1 MTKTFDAEKVARHM
15 LAEHDGRKPYAN
27 LPPDLAPADVAQ
39 AYAAQLALVK
49 LLTPRKGR
57 VAGLKIAT
65 TTKVMQQLMG
75 IDHPCGGT
83 IFEKTVHTSPATL
96 RLSDHQHVVIE
107 CELAVRLGRG
117 LPAGPARHT
126 ATSVKSAIAA
136 VMPSFELIEDRR
148 ADYKKTNVVT
158 LLADNCWNAGIVLGA
173 PVAYDGSRALDGIRG
188 RLTINGRDNHEGRAD
203 GPLEALAWIANLAV
217 EQGRPLEAGMVVI
230 TGSVVPTLPI
240 SAGDRFVFELDGL
253 GQAEMTAV

>member
-83 IFEKTVHTSPATL
+83 IFERRVFRSPAEL
-96 RLSDHQHVVIE
+96 RLSDHMHVVLE
-107 CELAVRLGRG
+107 CELAVRIGRA
-117 LPAGPARHT
+117 LPKPAAPYT
-126 ATSVKSAIAA
+126 AASVKPAVAA
-136 VMPSFELIEDRR
+136 VMPAF
-148 ADYKKTNVVT
+148 
-158 LLADNCWNAGIVLGA
+158 
-173 PVAYDGSRALDGIRG
+173 
-188 RLTINGRDNHEGRAD
+188 
-203 GPLEALAWIANLAV
+203 
-217 EQGRPLEAGMVVI
+217 
-230 TGSVVPTLPI
+230 
-240 SAGDRFVFELDGL
+240 
-253 GQAEMTAV
+253 

>member
-96 RLSDHQHVVIE
+96 RLADYQHVVIE
-107 CELAVRLGRG
+107 CELAVRLARD
-117 LPAGPARHT
+117 LPAAGAPYAAQSVVPA
-126 ATSVKSAIAA
+126 VGA
-136 VMPSFELIEDRR
+136 VMPAFELIEDRN
-148 ADYKKTNVVT
+148 ADYK
-158 LLADNCWNAGIVLGA
+158 
-173 PVAYDGSRALDGIRG
+173 
-188 RLTINGRDNHEGRAD
+188 
-203 GPLEALAWIANLAV
+203 
-217 EQGRPLEAGMVVI
+217 Q
-230 TGSVVPTLPI
+230 
-240 SAGDRFVFELDGL
+240 
-253 GQAEMTAV
+253 